1 MYTNFLTKIPIIL
14 FHCCKSVFI
23 HMTTWTVGKNSIRL
37 HCVIKKTFYI
47 HLHMLDITDGN
58 YTRTKG
64 TCEDFKIKHLGEY
77 HDLNVQK
84 GY

>member
-1 MYTNFLTKIPIIL
+1 
-14 FHCCKSVFI
+14 
-23 HMTTWTVGKNSIRL
+23 
-37 HCVIKKTFYI
+37 
-47 HLHMLDITDGN
+47 MLDITDRD

-64 TCEDFKIKHLGEY
+64 TSEDFKIKHLGEY